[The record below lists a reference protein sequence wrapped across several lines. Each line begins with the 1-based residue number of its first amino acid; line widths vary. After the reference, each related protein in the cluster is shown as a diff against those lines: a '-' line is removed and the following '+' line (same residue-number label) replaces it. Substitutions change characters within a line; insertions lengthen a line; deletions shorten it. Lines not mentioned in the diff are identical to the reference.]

1 MTGQR
6 IFTIIMGVLL
16 TIGGI
21 WCMTVPLSTVTAL
34 VWIFGIFMFVR
45 AVAEIATYRERKA
58 AGFADGFSL
67 AMSIISLIFGLLLI
81 VSWKMQLVA
90 VDVLLLFIFFWL
102 IFGGVMSIVSAVQ
115 LKRLFDM
122 NPVAG
127 IIIGII
133 MILVGMLGIAHPLVA
148 AMSVGLIVGINI
160 AVSGID
166 LVVRGFTGFNGIHA

>member
-1 MTGQR
+1 MTAQR
-6 IFTIIMGVLL
+6 ILTIVMGVLL

-21 WCMTVPLSTVTAL
+21 WCMVMPFETVTTL

-45 AVAEIATYRERKA
+45 AIAEIATYRERKA

-67 AMSIISLIFGLLLI
+67 AMSIISLIFGFLLI
-81 VSWKMQLVA
+81 VSWKMQFVA
-90 VDVLLLFIFFWL
+90 TDVLLFFIFFWL

-115 LKRLFDM
+115 LKRLFDIS
-122 NPVAG
+122 PVAG

-133 MILVGMLGIAHPLVA
+133 MIFAGMLGIAHPLVA
-148 AMSVGLIVGINI
+148 AMSVGIIVGINI
-160 AVSGID
+160 VACGID